1 MAHPTRQTTSE
12 RPVAGQARD
21 RSGLNRWAWHTEA
34 VSQTVEGAAQPAKRG
49 RPGFDRSGLLDAA
62 VAVFNESGYDA
73 TSVSALAARL
83 GLSKA
88 ALYHHFSSK
97 EEILETALSEALDG
111 LEGVIVRTQSV
122 VPSERLAAV
131 LEGAVRVLAAHLPA
145 VTLLLR
151 VRGNSEIERR
161 ALERRR
167 AFDQQVTGIVRAAQE
182 EGTVRDDV
190 DASVA
195 TRLLFG
201 MVNSLVEWYR
211 PGGAEDADALARDV
225 LTVALDGLRT
235 R

>member
-1 MAHPTRQTTSE
+1 MSE
-12 RPVAGQARD
+12 ADAV
-21 RSGLNRWAWHTEA
+21 TEA
-34 VSQTVEGAAQPAKRG
+34 PARRG
-49 RPGFDRSGLLDAA
+49 RPGYDREQMLHAA
-62 VAVFNESGYDA
+62 VALFNEQGYDA
-73 TSVSALAARL
+73 TSVAALAARL

-97 EEILETALSEALDG
+97 EEVLEVAVGAALDG
-111 LEGVIVRTQSV
+111 LEGVLADATATSAGD
-122 VPSERLAAV
+122 RLAEV
-131 LEGAVRVLAAHLPA
+131 LRGAVGVLVAQLPA

-151 VRGNSEIERR
+151 VRGNSEVERR

-167 AFDQQVTGIVRAAQE
+167 AFDQAVTEIVRAAQAD
-182 EGTVRDDV
+182 GAVRADV

-211 PGGAEDADALARDV
+211 PGGPEDAEALARDV

-235 R
+235 RQPPDAAARNGEATA

>member
-1 MAHPTRQTTSE
+1 MSE
-12 RPVAGQARD
+12 SAR
-21 RSGLNRWAWHTEA
+21 
-34 VSQTVEGAAQPAKRG
+34 RG
-49 RPGFDRSGLLDAA
+49 RPGYDRRGLLDAA

-73 TSVSALAARL
+73 TSVAALAARL

-97 EEILETALSEALDG
+97 EEILETALGEALDG
-111 LEGVIVRTQSV
+111 LEGVLTETDAVRSGD
-122 VPSERLAAV
+122 RLAAV
-131 LEGAVRVLAAHLPA
+131 LQGAVGVLVAHLPS

-151 VRGNSEIERR
+151 VRGNSEVERR

-167 AFDQQVTGIVRAAQE
+167 AFDQAVTAIVREAQH
-182 EGTVRDDV
+182 EGAVRADV

-211 PGGAEDADALARDV
+211 PGGPEDAEALARDV
-225 LTVALDGLRT
+225 LAVALDGLRT

>member
-1 MAHPTRQTTSE
+1 MSAAD
-12 RPVAGQARD
+12 PVR
-21 RSGLNRWAWHTEA
+21 
-34 VSQTVEGAAQPAKRG
+34 RG
-49 RPGFDRSGLLDAA
+49 RPGYDRRGLLDAA
-62 VAVFNESGYDA
+62 VAVFNESGYDG
-73 TSVSALAARL
+73 TSVAALAARL

-97 EEILETALSEALDG
+97 EEILETALDEALDG
-111 LEGVIVRTQSV
+111 LEGLLASTDAVR
-122 VPSERLAAV
+122 PGDRLAAV
-131 LEGAVRVLAAHLPA
+131 LEGAVGVLVAHLPS

-151 VRGNSEIERR
+151 VRGNSEVERR

-167 AFDQQVTGIVRAAQE
+167 AFDQAVTAIVRAAQE
-182 EGTVRDDV
+182 EGAVRADV

-211 PGGAEDADALARDV
+211 PSGPEGAEALARDV
-225 LTVALDGLRT
+225 LAVALDGLRT

>member
-1 MAHPTRQTTSE
+1 M
-12 RPVAGQARD
+12 
-21 RSGLNRWAWHTEA
+21 
-34 VSQTVEGAAQPAKRG
+34 
-49 RPGFDRSGLLDAA
+49 
-62 VAVFNESGYDA
+62 AVFNDVGYDA

-97 EEILETALSEALDG
+97 EEILETALGEALDG
-111 LEGVIVRTQSV
+111 LEGVLGETRDVA
-122 VPSERLAAV
+122 PADRLAVV
-131 LEGAVRVLAAHLPA
+131 LQGAVRVLVAHLPS

-151 VRGNSEIERR
+151 VRGNSEVERR

-167 AFDQQVTGIVRAAQE
+167 AFDQEVTGIVRAAQAD
-182 EGTVRDDV
+182 GAVRPDV
-190 DASVA
+190 DASIA

-211 PGGAEDADALARDV
+211 PGGAEDAEALAHDV

-235 R
+235 RVR

>member
-1 MAHPTRQTTSE
+1 MLH
-12 RPVAGQARD
+12 
-21 RSGLNRWAWHTEA
+21 
-34 VSQTVEGAAQPAKRG
+34 
-49 RPGFDRSGLLDAA
+49 
-62 VAVFNESGYDA
+62 VAVGLFNEQGYDA
-73 TSVSALAARL
+73 TSVSALAAEL

-97 EEILETALSEALDG
+97 EEVLEVAVGAALDG
-111 LEGVIVRTQSV
+111 LEGVLVSATATN
-122 VPSERLAAV
+122 PGERLAEV
-131 LEGAVRVLAAHLPA
+131 LQGAVRVLVDQLPA

-151 VRGNSEIERR
+151 VRGNSVVERH

-167 AFDQQVTGIVRAAQE
+167 AFDQAVTEIVRAAQSD
-182 EGTVRDDV
+182 GAVRTDV

-211 PGGAEDADALARDV
+211 PGGPEDADALARDV

>member
-1 MAHPTRQTTSE
+1 MSAAD
-12 RPVAGQARD
+12 PVR
-21 RSGLNRWAWHTEA
+21 
-34 VSQTVEGAAQPAKRG
+34 RG
-49 RPGFDRSGLLDAA
+49 RPGYDRRGLLDAA
-62 VAVFNESGYDA
+62 VAVFNESGYDG
-73 TSVSALAARL
+73 TSVAALAARL

-97 EEILETALSEALDG
+97 EEILETALDEALDG
-111 LEGVIVRTQSV
+111 LEGVLASTDAVR
-122 VPSERLAAV
+122 PGDRLAAV
-131 LEGAVRVLAAHLPA
+131 LEGAVGVLVAHLPS

-151 VRGNSEIERR
+151 VRGNSEVERR

-167 AFDQQVTGIVRAAQE
+167 AFDQAVIAIVRAAQE
-182 EGTVRDDV
+182 EGAVRADV

-211 PGGAEDADALARDV
+211 PSGPEGAEALARDV
-225 LTVALDGLRT
+225 LAVALDGLRT

>member
-1 MAHPTRQTTSE
+1 MSGATEP
-12 RPVAGQARD
+12 AR
-21 RSGLNRWAWHTEA
+21 
-34 VSQTVEGAAQPAKRG
+34 RG
-49 RPGFDRSGLLDAA
+49 RPGYDRRGLLEAS

-73 TSVSALAARL
+73 TSVAALATRL

-97 EEILETALSEALDG
+97 EEILETALGEALDG
-111 LEGVIVRTQSV
+111 LEGVLAETRTV

-131 LEGAVRVLAAHLPA
+131 LQGAVRVLAANLPS

-151 VRGNSEIERR
+151 VRGNSDVERR

-167 AFDQQVTGIVRAAQE
+167 AFDQEVTGIVRAAQE
-182 EGTVRDDV
+182 DGAVRGDV

-201 MVNSLVEWYR
+201 MVNSLIEWYR